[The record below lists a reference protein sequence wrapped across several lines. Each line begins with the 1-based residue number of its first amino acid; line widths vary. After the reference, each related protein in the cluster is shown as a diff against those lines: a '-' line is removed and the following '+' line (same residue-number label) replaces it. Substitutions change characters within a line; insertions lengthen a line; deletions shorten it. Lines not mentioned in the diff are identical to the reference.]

1 MEKDAQKPLEP
12 VPAEQQPAT
21 WEPME
26 LTYVADV
33 RDIAMP
39 GILKAP
45 SAPETSGGR
54 KLPGPG

>member
-1 MEKDAQKPLEP
+1 MEKDAQKPLERVP
-12 VPAEQQPAT
+12 VEQSPTA
-21 WEPME
+21 WEPMK

-33 RDIAMP
+33 RDITMP

-54 KLPGPG
+54 KLPGLG